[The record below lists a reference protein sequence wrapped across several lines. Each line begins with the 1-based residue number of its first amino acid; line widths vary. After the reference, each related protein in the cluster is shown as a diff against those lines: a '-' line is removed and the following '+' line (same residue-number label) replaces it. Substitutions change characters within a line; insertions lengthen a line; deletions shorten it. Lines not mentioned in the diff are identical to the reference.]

1 MYVGSEAFRAV
12 NAQPIQKQRI
22 TGAVGAEAFGPSDIL
37 AGSVTI
43 TNQCSDASDYTLG
56 GVFVGQLSMTF
67 LRGFNVAVED
77 WQGQEIS
84 ITFGLCIDEENNTWE
99 EFPLGIFT
107 VYEANSV
114 AEGIEVKAYD
124 AMVNFDKVATW
135 QPVGTLYQVLQK
147 LCQRCNVSLGMT
159 QAEVEALPNGLQNY
173 GLWPENDCSTYRD
186 LLYWLAVTV
195 GGFAT
200 INRNGALVVK
210 SYKRIMDS
218 VADTPTLPWDKRCT
232 GARVSDYR
240 TYYRGLYLTDAK
252 TDEVKFYGSMSGGPV
267 YDIGKNPF
275 IQYGTQTTKDNMA
288 NAILGSLQVRL
299 RPFEAQI
306 MSAPIWELGDIISMT
321 GGLAT
326 GYESRT
332 VVHSWTYSSGQGT
345 KIACFGS
352 NPALAQASSESK
364 AASAAGKSAAMNGIS
379 YKRYTNAT
387 QVEVTG
393 SEQKVCDIYFTASK
407 ETDVEVWHELLLETA
422 LTDQSMTVEAVY
434 YLDGIELSRHPI
446 ETYTDSAKHIMTLN
460 YCMGVDE
467 GNHRWEVY
475 LTATGGTATLDVEDG
490 ISVLKGQGLVK
501 GDTWDGVIILADEVA
516 YIYAT
521 MDFAGVSEL
530 ADASLPTHIGSTEL
544 ADNVGPWSDT
554 LVVYTLSEN
563 VVVTLVLGDQFAHCG
578 ENLYCGMESVLL

>member
-84 ITFGLCIDEENNTWE
+84 ITFGLCIDEENDTWE

-159 QAEVEALPNGLQNY
+159 QAEVEALLNGLQNY

-352 NPALAQASSESK
+352 NPALAQASNESK

-422 LTDQSMTVEAVY
+422 LTDPSMTVEAVY

-554 LVVYTLSEN
+554 LVVYALSEN

>member
-37 AGSVTI
+37 AGSITI

-84 ITFGLCIDEENNTWE
+84 IAFGLCIDEENDTWE

-186 LLYWLAVTV
+186 LLYWIAVTV

-422 LTDQSMTVEAVY
+422 LTDPSMTVEAVY
-434 YLDGIELSRHPI
+434 CLDGIELSRHPI

-467 GNHRWEVY
+467 GNHRWEVF

-516 YIYAT
+516 FVYAPLI
-521 MDFAGVSEL
+521 FAGVSAL
-530 ADASLPTHIGSTEL
+530 CDASLPTHIGSTEL
-544 ADNVGPWSDT
+544 SANVGPWTGDFVMYE
-554 LVVYTLSEN
+554 LNEN

>member
-37 AGSVTI
+37 SGSVTI

-56 GVFVGQLSMTF
+56 GVFVGQLSVTF
-67 LRGFNVAVED
+67 LRGFNVSIED
-77 WQGQEIS
+77 WQGKEIVVN
-84 ITFGLCIDEENNTWE
+84 FGLCIDEDNDTWE
-99 EFPLGIFT
+99 EFPLGHFF

-124 AMVNFDKVATW
+124 AMANFDKVATW
-135 QPVGTLYQVLQK
+135 QPVGTLYQVLTK
-147 LCQRCNVSLGMT
+147 LCQRCNVPLGMT
-159 QAEVEALPNGLQNY
+159 QLEVEALPNGLMNY

-186 LLYWLAVTV
+186 LLYWVAVTV

-200 INRNGALVVK
+200 INRDGELVVK
-210 SYKRIMDS
+210 SFQQIMNS
-218 VADTPTLPWDKRCT
+218 VATTPTLPWDKRCT

-252 TDEVKFYGSMSGGPV
+252 TDEVKFYGALSGGPV
-267 YDIGKNPF
+267 YDMGKNPF

-288 NAILGSLQVRL
+288 RVVLQSLQVRL

-352 NPALAQASSESK
+352 NPALTNVSKDK
-364 AASAAGKSAAMNGIS
+364 AATAASRSAAMNGIS
-379 YKRYTNAT
+379 YKRYANPNEIT
-387 QVEVTG
+387 VTG
-393 SEQKVCDIYFTASK
+393 AEEKVCDIYFTAEK
-407 ETDVEVWHELLLETA
+407 ETDVEIWHEVLLETS
-422 LTDQSMTVEAVY
+422 LVDPSMTVEAVY
-434 YLDGIELSRHPI
+434 YLDGVELTRRPI
-446 ETYTDSAKHIMTLN
+446 ETYTDSADHILTLN

-475 LTATGGTATLDVEDG
+475 LTATGGTATLDAEDA

-516 YIYAT
+516 FVYAPLV
-521 MDFAGVSEL
+521 FAGVSTL
-530 ADASLPTHIGSTEL
+530 CDASLPTHIGSTEL
-544 ADNVGPWSDT
+544 SANVGPWTGDFVMYE
-554 LVVYTLSEN
+554 LNEN

-578 ENLYCGMESVLL
+578 EYLYCGMESVLL

>member
-37 AGSVTI
+37 SGSVTI

-56 GVFVGQLSMTF
+56 GVFVGQLSVTF
-67 LRGFNVAVED
+67 LRGFNVSIED
-77 WQGQEIS
+77 WQGKEIVVN
-84 ITFGLCIDEENNTWE
+84 FGLCIDEDNDTWE
-99 EFPLGIFT
+99 EFPLGHFF

-124 AMVNFDKVATW
+124 AMANFDKVATW
-135 QPVGTLYQVLQK
+135 QPVGTLYQVLTK
-147 LCQRCNVSLGMT
+147 LCQRCNVPLGMT
-159 QAEVEALPNGLQNY
+159 QLEVEALPNGLMNY

-186 LLYWLAVTV
+186 LLYWVAVTV

-200 INRNGALVVK
+200 INRDGELVVK
-210 SYKRIMDS
+210 SFQQIMNS
-218 VADTPTLPWDKRCT
+218 VATTPTLPWDKRCT

-252 TDEVKFYGSMSGGPV
+252 TDEVKFYGALSGGPV
-267 YDIGKNPF
+267 YDMGKNPF

-288 NAILGSLQVRL
+288 RVVLQSLQVRL

-352 NPALAQASSESK
+352 NPALTKVSKDK
-364 AASAAGKSAAMNGIS
+364 AATAASRSAAMNGIS
-379 YKRYTNAT
+379 YKRYANPNEIT
-387 QVEVTG
+387 VTG
-393 SEQKVCDIYFTASK
+393 AEEKVCDIYFTAEK
-407 ETDVEVWHELLLETA
+407 ETDVEIWHEVLLETS
-422 LTDQSMTVEAVY
+422 LVDPSMTVEAVY
-434 YLDGIELSRHPI
+434 YLDGVELTRRPI
-446 ETYTDSAKHIMTLN
+446 ETYTDSADHILTLN

-475 LTATGGTATLDVEDG
+475 LTATGGTATLDAEDA

-516 YIYAT
+516 FVYAPLV
-521 MDFAGVSEL
+521 FAGVSTL
-530 ADASLPTHIGSTEL
+530 CDASLPTHIGSTEL
-544 ADNVGPWSDT
+544 SANVGPWTGDFVMYE
-554 LVVYTLSEN
+554 LNEN

-578 ENLYCGMESVLL
+578 EYLYCGMESVLL

>member
-37 AGSVTI
+37 AGSITI

-67 LRGFNVAVED
+67 LRGFGVAIET
-77 WQGQEIS
+77 WQGKEIVVN
-84 ITFGLCIDEENNTWE
+84 FGLCIDEDNDTWE
-99 EFPLGIFT
+99 EFPLGHFF

-114 AEGIEVKAYD
+114 AEGIEVKGYD
-124 AMVNFDKVATW
+124 AMANFDKVATW
-135 QPVGTLYQVLQK
+135 QPVGTLYQILTK
-147 LCQRCNVSLGMT
+147 LCQRCNVPLGMT
-159 QAEVEALPNGLQNY
+159 QLEVEALPNGLMNY

-186 LLYWLAVTV
+186 LLYWVAVTV

-200 INRNGALVVK
+200 INRDGELVLK
-210 SYKRIMDS
+210 SFKRIMDS
-218 VADTPTLPWDKRCT
+218 VATTPTLPWDKRCT

-240 TYYRGLYLTDAK
+240 TYYRGLCLTDAK
-252 TDEVKFYGSMSGGPV
+252 TDDVKFYGALSGGPV
-267 YDIGKNPF
+267 YDMGKNPF

-288 NAILGSLQVRL
+288 QAVLQSLQIRL

-352 NPALAQASSESK
+352 NPALTNVSNDK
-364 AASAAGKSAAMNGIS
+364 AASAASKSAAMNGIS

-387 QVEVTG
+387 QVQVTG

-407 ETDVEVWHELLLETA
+407 ETDVEVWHELLLETT
-422 LTDQSMTVEAVY
+422 LTDPSMTVEAVY
-434 YLDGIELSRHPI
+434 YLDGVELTRHPI
-446 ETYTDSAKHIMTLN
+446 ETYTDSADHILTLN

-501 GDTWDGVIILADEVA
+501 GDTWDGVIILADEVS

-521 MDFAGVSEL
+521 MAFAGITEL

-544 ADNVGPWSDT
+544 SDNVGPWSDT
-554 LVVYTLSEN
+554 LVIYTLSEN
-563 VVVTLVLGDQFAHCG
+563 VVVTLVIGDQFAHCG
-578 ENLYCGMESVLL
+578 EYLYCGMESVLL

>member
-84 ITFGLCIDEENNTWE
+84 IAFGLCIDEENDTWE

-186 LLYWLAVTV
+186 LLYWIAVTV

-352 NPALAQASSESK
+352 NPALAQASNESK

-422 LTDQSMTVEAVY
+422 LTDPSMTVEAVY

-501 GDTWDGVIILADEVA
+501 GDTWDGVIILADDVE

>member
-37 AGSVTI
+37 AGSITI

-84 ITFGLCIDEENNTWE
+84 IAFGLCIDEENDTWE
-99 EFPLGIFT
+99 EFPLGIFI

-352 NPALAQASSESK
+352 NPALAQASNESK

-422 LTDQSMTVEAVY
+422 LTDPSMTVEAVY

-516 YIYAT
+516 FVYAPLI
-521 MDFAGVSEL
+521 FAGVSAL
-530 ADASLPTHIGSTEL
+530 CDASLPPHIGSTEL
-544 ADNVGPWSDT
+544 SANVGPWTGDFVMYE
-554 LVVYTLSEN
+554 LNEN

-578 ENLYCGMESVLL
+578 EYLYCGMESVLL

>member
-56 GVFVGQLSMTF
+56 GVFVGQLSVTF
-67 LRGFNVAVED
+67 LRGFGIAIET
-77 WQGQEIS
+77 WQGKEIVVN
-84 ITFGLCIDEENNTWE
+84 FGLCIDEDNDTWE
-99 EFPLGIFT
+99 EFPLGHFF

-114 AEGIEVKAYD
+114 AEGIEVRAYD
-124 AMVNFDKVATW
+124 AMANFDKVATW
-135 QPVGTLYQVLQK
+135 QPVGTLYQVLTK
-147 LCQRCNVSLGMT
+147 LCQRCNVPLGMT
-159 QAEVEALPNGLQNY
+159 QLEIEALPNGLVNY

-186 LLYWLAVTV
+186 LLYWVAVTV

-200 INRNGALVVK
+200 INRDGELIVK
-210 SYKRIMDS
+210 SFQQIMNS
-218 VADTPTLPWDKRCT
+218 VATTPTLPWDKRCT

-252 TDEVKFYGSMSGGPV
+252 TDEVKFYGALSGGPV
-267 YDIGKNPF
+267 YDMGKNPF

-288 NAILGSLQVRL
+288 RDVLQSLQVRL

-352 NPALAQASSESK
+352 NPALTNVSKDK
-364 AASAAGKSAAMNGIS
+364 AASAASKSASMNGIS
-379 YKRYTNAT
+379 YKRYANPNEITVMGA
-387 QVEVTG
+387 E
-393 SEQKVCDIYFTASK
+393 EKVCDIYFTAEK
-407 ETDVEVWHELLLETA
+407 ETDVEVWHELLLETS
-422 LTDQSMTVEAVY
+422 LVDPSMTVDAVY
-434 YLDGIELSRHPI
+434 YLDGVELTRRPI
-446 ETYTDSAKHIMTLN
+446 ETYTDSADHILTLN

-475 LTATGGTATLDVEDG
+475 LTATGGTVTLDAEDA

-516 YIYAT
+516 FVYAPLI
-521 MDFAGVSEL
+521 FAGVSAL
-530 ADASLPTHIGSTEL
+530 CDASLPPHIGSTEL
-544 ADNVGPWSDT
+544 SANVGPWTGDFVMYE
-554 LVVYTLSEN
+554 LNEN

-578 ENLYCGMESVLL
+578 EYLYCGMESVLL

>member
-1 MYVGSEAFRAV
+1 MYVGSEAFRAA

-37 AGSVTI
+37 AGSITI

-84 ITFGLCIDEENNTWE
+84 IAFGLCIDEENDTWE

-159 QAEVEALPNGLQNY
+159 QVEVEALPNGLQNY

-218 VADTPTLPWDKRCT
+218 VADTPTLQWDKRCT

-422 LTDQSMTVEAVY
+422 LTDPSMTVEAVY

-467 GNHRWEVY
+467 GNHRWEVF

-554 LVVYTLSEN
+554 LVVYALSEN

>member
-1 MYVGSEAFRAV
+1 MYVGSEAFMAV

-22 TGAVGAEAFGPSDIL
+22 TGTVGAEAFGPSDIL

-56 GVFVGQLSMTF
+56 GVFVGQLSVTF
-67 LRGFNVAVED
+67 LRGFGVAIET
-77 WQGQEIS
+77 WQGKEIVVN
-84 ITFGLCIDEENNTWE
+84 FGLCIDEDNDTWE
-99 EFPLGIFT
+99 EFPLGHFF

-124 AMVNFDKVATW
+124 AMANFDKVATW
-135 QPVGTLYQVLQK
+135 QPVGTLYHVLTK
-147 LCQRCNVSLGMT
+147 LCQRCNVPLGMT
-159 QAEVEALPNGLQNY
+159 QLEVEALPNGLVNY

-186 LLYWLAVTV
+186 LLYWVAVTV

-200 INRNGALVVK
+200 INRDGELVVK
-210 SYKRIMDS
+210 SFQQIMNS
-218 VADTPTLPWDKRCT
+218 VVTTPTLPWDKRCT

-252 TDEVKFYGSMSGGPV
+252 TDEVKFYGALSGGPV
-267 YDIGKNPF
+267 YDMGKNPF

-288 NAILGSLQVRL
+288 RAVLQSLQVRL

-352 NPALAQASSESK
+352 NPALTNVSKDK
-364 AASAAGKSAAMNGIS
+364 AATAASKSASMNGIS
-379 YKRYTNAT
+379 YKRYANPNEITVMGA
-387 QVEVTG
+387 E
-393 SEQKVCDIYFTASK
+393 EKVCDIYFTTEK
-407 ETDVEVWHELLLETA
+407 ETDVEVWHELLLETS
-422 LTDQSMTVEAVY
+422 LVDPSMTVEAVY
-434 YLDGIELSRHPI
+434 YLDGVELTRRPI
-446 ETYTDSAKHIMTLN
+446 ETYTDSADHILTLN

-475 LTATGGTATLDVEDG
+475 LTATGGTATLDAEDA

-516 YIYAT
+516 FVYAPLI
-521 MDFAGVSEL
+521 FAGVSTL
-530 ADASLPTHIGSTEL
+530 CDASLPVHIGSTEL
-544 ADNVGPWSDT
+544 SANVGPWTGDFVMYELNET
-554 LVVYTLSEN
+554 

-578 ENLYCGMESVLL
+578 EYLYCGMESVLL